1 MSRGLGDVYK
11 RQYISGVSSISS
23 AKEWNTRMVA
33 IGMISSRRFCS
44 PKEVSVL
51 GATIAISGVV
61 IRIQGLPAKV
71 RIIFV
76 SSLQY

>member
-1 MSRGLGDVYK
+1 MLEVYPG
-11 RQYISGVSSISS
+11 RDEVMGVHVGRVVHES
-23 AKEWNTRMVA
+23 AKERNTRMVA
-33 IGMISSRRFCS
+33 IGIISSRRFCN

-61 IRIQGLPAKV
+61 IKIQGLPAKV

-76 SSLQY
+76 SSL